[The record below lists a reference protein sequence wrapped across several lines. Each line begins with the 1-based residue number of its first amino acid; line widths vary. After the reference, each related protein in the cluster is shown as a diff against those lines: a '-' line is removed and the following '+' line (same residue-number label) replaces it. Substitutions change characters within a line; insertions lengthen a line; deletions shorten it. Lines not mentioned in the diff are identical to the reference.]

1 MAGVLVKG
9 SDFVE
14 VQTKK
19 EVKKDLYDK
28 FWDKLKSI
36 ALRALDN
43 LRPQN
48 IKKTDLKK
56 YLFSIPLNAYIVY
69 LASQKLIFPWWMGG
83 AFIAGGYFFEK
94 AIHQEFSEKKNEA
107 GKEQKEEIIV
117 DESNRLTQVLQEF
130 NFNPRLISR
139 YTDDFAEHYVYILNA
154 KVANVKSALIDIEKR
169 CALLDNQLDVTFIRD
184 TVKFSIQHEERR
196 IFLIDELLADIE
208 KPDKSKFEIPF
219 LLGIDKQTGLPIIKD
234 LVELYH
240 VLIAGCTGSGKSVT
254 TNSIIKSIMY
264 WNHENVSWFITD
276 FKRLEMPK
284 YREFSNVMYFDT
296 DEKSI
301 KKMYRM
307 VEAEYKRRIELLEKA
322 KCENLQQYNSIK
334 GVEKIPYLI
343 VLTDEANGYK
353 EFPSKVAEELESL
366 RFKLVRMV
374 RAVGIHFIETV
385 QRVTDDEYSKA
396 IRTQLPFK
404 IVHKTDQSDIKNVID
419 NTAWAFKVSRLGK
432 GDMIVHFA
440 GDNYQELRAC
450 YGTKDDRIFILLKGA
465 YEYESDRQ
473 NKRIPE
479 KTEVW

>member
-1 MAGVLVKG
+1 M
-9 SDFVE
+9 E

-28 FWDKLKSI
+28 LWDKSKSV
-36 ALRALDN
+36 ALRTLSN

-48 IKKTDLKK
+48 IKETNLKK
-56 YLFSIPLNAYIVY
+56 YLLSLPLNAYVVY
-69 LASQKLIFPWWMGG
+69 LASQKLIFPWWMGA

-94 AIHQEFSEKKNEA
+94 AVYQEFSKKKNDIS
-107 GKEQKEEIIV
+107 KEGELKDEIV
-117 DESNRLTQVLQEF
+117 ENESHRLTQVLQEF
-130 NFNPRLISR
+130 NFNPKLISR
-139 YTDDFAEHYVYILNA
+139 FTDDFAEHFIYKLNA
-154 KVANVKSALIDIEKR
+154 KVANIKNALIDIEKR

-184 TVKFSIQHEERR
+184 TVKFSIQHEERK
-196 IFLIDELLADIE
+196 IFSIDELLADIE

-240 VLIAGCTGSGKSVT
+240 ILIAGCTGSGKSVT

-264 WNHENVSWFITD
+264 WNHENVSWFMTD

-296 DEKSI
+296 DEESI
-301 KKMYRM
+301 RKMYRM
-307 VEAEYKRRIELLEKA
+307 VENEYNRRIELLEKA

-334 GVEKIPYLI
+334 SVEKIPYLI

-353 EFPSKVAEELESL
+353 EFPSKVAEELEAT
-366 RFKLVRMV
+366 RFKLIRMV

-450 YGTKDDRIFILLKGA
+450 YGNKDDRVFILLKGA
-465 YEYESDRQ
+465 YECESDRQ
-473 NKRIPE
+473 NKRVLE
-479 KTEVW
+479 KTTIG